1 MFSKVF
7 AAAVLALTF
16 TAQVH
21 AHAAI
26 APVLGVAGTPKRSD
40 VQRPRANAACGKTNV
55 AATLDTSTPVVAA
68 ADGTFTVTATNF
80 NGFVPLFDALVVT
93 D

>member
-40 VQRPRANAACGKTNV
+40 VKRPSGAKACGNTNI
-55 AATLDTSTPVVAA
+55 AANLDTSTPVVAA
-68 ADGTFTVTATNF
+68 ADGSFTTTITNF
-80 NGFVPLFDALVVT
+80 NGYDPLT
-93 D
+93 